1 MRGLR
6 YRIEKICVILI
17 MTFLCNVT
25 YSQSLKLPDSLF
37 AKPIVTIDTTD
48 FTVADYIWYYS
59 KYAQIRQANIDL
71 YDTTVDFFDL
81 CLDAFILYKMKV
93 MEAEGLQLDTTRAF
107 RNDFFKYLKQTAHN
121 FIYEGAEEKREK
133 FVRQEY
139 DRLHWDYEVAHIFIK
154 SNIYS
159 SPKDTLEAFNKTK
172 KILLEISSGKSFEQ
186 CVREYSDD
194 NLSKDLGGNVGFVT
208 AMVSPYEYEDA
219 LYKSN
224 VGDIVSARTAEG
236 WYILKVLQ
244 KRKTKGAVDA
254 AIIMV
259 YPQSEDSLGWNNAKL
274 IIDTVYEQLQIG
286 VPFDT
291 LSFKY
296 NLNEQLRSQNG
307 LLGLVDNGMPYSRE
321 IKETL
326 FNMQNDGEY
335 SEPLKLPYGYAIVKR
350 RWLLPLPGFAAYE
363 DAYEKRI
370 GADKSRASVVDNC
383 YVEKMKQ
390 HLGFKEY
397 RNELENCMK
406 YVDASILLGKWSAP
420 ELSSDAILF
429 EIGSEKFTRNDFFQ
443 YLQAIQKNR
452 LRDVHD
458 KDMLVRIR
466 FEDYV
471 TRRLEFASMKD
482 LEKNDKNFQY
492 TMQEYHDGMI
502 VYELM
507 QQEVYEEAERDSVG
521 MKFYFNQHRENY
533 MTEKRTVSAWIYIK
547 NPKLHDKVLEMLY
560 EQQDWYYWHDKKT
573 KYAEKMEHYKN
584 IGSPQLYILDVI
596 NSKKANSIDVD
607 TKEPLISPN
616 DVILKRCGPE
626 EAPRE
631 CIMPN
636 KIADYGDSLHVAYY
650 NLASR
655 QLTYEEAKGQ
665 LLIDYQQEL
674 EEQWVKSMKKRHV
687 VARNEDVVNQLKEI
701 IE

>member
-1 MRGLR
+1 MQVLR
-6 YRIEKICVILI
+6 LRIKKVCVILL
-17 MTFLCNVT
+17 MTLCGGMA
-25 YSQSLKLPDSLF
+25 YSQSLQIPDSLL
-37 AKPIVTIDTTD
+37 KQSIVKIDTTE
-48 FTVADYIWYYS
+48 FTVADYVWYYS
-59 KYAQIRQANIDL
+59 KYEQIRQANIDL
-71 YDTTVDFFDL
+71 YDTTVGVFDL
-81 CLDAFILYKMKV
+81 YLDEFIPYKMKV
-93 MEAEGLQLDTTRAF
+93 MEAEALQLDTTRAF

-121 FIYEGAEEKREK
+121 FIYDGAEEKREK

-154 SNIYS
+154 SNRYS

-172 KILLEISSGKSFEQ
+172 KILSEISAGKSFER
-186 CVREYSDD
+186 CVQEYSDD
-194 NLSKDLGGNVGFVT
+194 NLSKDLNGNMGFVT
-208 AMVSPYEYEDA
+208 AMVSPYEYEEA

-224 VGDIVSARTAEG
+224 VGEVVTARTMDG
-236 WYILKVLQ
+236 WYILKILQ
-244 KRKTKGAVDA
+244 KRETKGAVDA
-254 AIIMV
+254 AIIMI
-259 YPQSEDSLGWNNAKL
+259 YPQTEDSTGWNNAKM
-274 IIDTVYEQLQIG
+274 IIDTVYEQLQAG

-291 LSFKY
+291 LSLRY
-296 NLNEQLRSQNG
+296 NLNEQLRKTNG
-307 LLGLVDNGMPYSRE
+307 IIGLIDNGMPYSRE

-335 SEPLKLPYGYAIVKR
+335 SKPLRLPYGYAIVKR
-350 RWLLPLPGFAAYE
+350 RWVLPLPGFDAYKIG
-363 DAYEKRI
+363 YEKRI
-370 GADKSRASVVDNC
+370 EADKSRSSVVDNI
-383 YVEKMKQ
+383 YLEKMKQ
-390 HLGFKEY
+390 HLGYKEY
-397 RNELENCMK
+397 RNELENCIK
-406 YVDASILLGKWSAP
+406 YVDASILLGKWTAP
-420 ELSSDAILF
+420 ELQSDVVLF
-429 EIGSEKFTRNDFFQ
+429 EIGSEKFNRSEFFQ

-466 FEDYV
+466 FEDFV
-471 TRRLEFASMKD
+471 IRRLEFASMKD
-482 LEKNDKNFQY
+482 LEKNDKKFQY

-507 QQEVYEEAERDSVG
+507 NQEVYEEAERDSVG

-533 MTEKRTVSAWIYIK
+533 MTAKRTVSAWIYIK

-616 DVILKRCGPE
+616 DVILKMCGPE
-626 EAPRE
+626 DAPRE

-636 KIADYGDSLHVAYY
+636 MIADFGDSLHVAYY
-650 NLASR
+650 DLASR

-665 LLIDYQQEL
+665 LLLDYQKEL
-674 EEQWVKSMKKRHV
+674 EKLWLQALKKRHTIELHQE
-687 VARNEDVVNQLKEI
+687 VANQVKQI